1 MIFSDPLPH
10 VSLRGM
16 VISKLLVFTHQAMVV
31 AQLTALHL
39 FTTYR
44 EADFANHDVRFG
56 LLNWHGCSTGI
67 QFLSQAI
74 NAVRRLQHD
83 ACLMTSNL
91 NILDQS
97 AFRGRRQK
105 FWNSQWVVMT
115 FRRQLWNQPRP
126 CPGSYRSTLL

>member
-56 LLNWHGCSTGI
+56 AEVSVPSLCAYGTCFCWSPMGPGHYGHSRHVGYHG
-67 QFLSQAI
+67 
-74 NAVRRLQHD
+74 
-83 ACLMTSNL
+83 
-91 NILDQS
+91 
-97 AFRGRRQK
+97 
-105 FWNSQWVVMT
+105 
-115 FRRQLWNQPRP
+115 
-126 CPGSYRSTLL
+126 